1 MEYEEQSLLQE
12 LKNIYGLNNDIETVL
27 NYFKYVDLSLRG
39 EIKELGNYNIIIQ
52 YPNDYQVVINL
63 IDIITKVLMRSGI
76 ITDINYCNIHQL
88 DFRYRHSKNDSRELI
103 ILNKGF
109 EFKDIGLQ
117 EKLKQYVHSQTNKIF
132 ILLLYLNNDDTH
144 IFQESLLEEFAWFV
158 KIEDYSN
165 VDKQEYIKNKLKQ
178 NHIVVAKNCNF
189 VTKLA
194 ENNSIVIND
203 ELLNVVLKCKVNNT
217 KIITDDF
224 LGKIQQEHSIDT
236 SEIHTHKA
244 RDELDSLEGL
254 ENVKKQ
260 IHSIL
265 NYALNCRK
273 RNTTIPCLHMF
284 FSGNQGCGKTTVAKI
299 IGKIFA
305 EEHILSDTYKYT
317 EIHARDLVE
326 KYVGWTAQKVKHIVK
341 EAEGRCTFHRRILF
355 II

>member
-12 LKNIYGLNNDIETVL
+12 LKNIYGLNSDIETVL
-27 NYFKYVDLSLRG
+27 NYFKYVDLSLKG
-39 EIKELGNYNIIIQ
+39 EIKELGNYNLIIQ
-52 YPNDYQVVINL
+52 CPNDYQEAINL
-63 IDIITKVLMRSGI
+63 IAVITKVLMKSGI

-88 DFRYRHSKNDSRELI
+88 DFRCRFSKNDSRELI

>member
-1 MEYEEQSLLQE
+1 MEYEEQSLIQE
-12 LKNIYGLNNDIETVL
+12 LKNIYGLNSDIETVL

-52 YPNDYQVVINL
+52 YPNEYQVVINL

-88 DFRYRHSKNDSRELI
+88 DFRCRFSKNDSRELI

-109 EFKDIGLQ
+109 EFKDISLQ
-117 EKLKQYVHSQTNKIF
+117 EKLKQYVHGQTNKIF
-132 ILLLYLNNDDTH
+132 ILLLNLNNDDTH
-144 IFQESLLEEFAWFV
+144 IFQEELLEEFAWFI
-158 KIEDYSN
+158 KIEDCSN
-165 VDKQEYIKNKLKQ
+165 LDKQEYIKNKLNQ
-178 NHIVVAKNCNF
+178 NHIVVAENCNF

-217 KIITDDF
+217 KTITDDF
-224 LGKIQQEHSIDT
+224 LRKIQQEHSIDT

-317 EIHARDLVE
+317 EIHARDLVG

-341 EAEGRCTFHRRILF
+341 EAEGRSLIYR
-355 II
+355 